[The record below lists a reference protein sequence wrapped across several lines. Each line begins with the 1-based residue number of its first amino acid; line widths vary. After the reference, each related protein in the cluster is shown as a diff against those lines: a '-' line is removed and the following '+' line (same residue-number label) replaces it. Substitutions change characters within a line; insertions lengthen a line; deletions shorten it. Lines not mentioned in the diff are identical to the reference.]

1 MLPSKYVWFLKSPWK
16 ESFFMRVIIRT
27 VNLPAELL
35 PDTGMNDFWT
45 EIRDFVQGK
54 YVGEVKWNV
63 CLTLILELWG
73 ADFSAENASKIHVL
87 IYPHNFYII
96 KWASCPALA

>member
-45 EIRDFVQGK
+45 EVRDFVQGK
-54 YVGEVKWNV
+54 
-63 CLTLILELWG
+63 
-73 ADFSAENASKIHVL
+73 
-87 IYPHNFYII
+87 
-96 KWASCPALA
+96 